1 MSSALTQIAQRV
13 RIIAQ
18 WQIHR
23 AYANTRKGGKV
34 VRMAKPS
41 AFLQKIEARHK
52 RNMNLQRAF
61 TIQQCEDMAL
71 ITLNEDFGFGPKR
84 AQDFRKK
91 FRQTMKAYAELC
103 VDDANGDD
111 ELTYTK
117 AVIDRELQ
125 KVMGEDFVPWDVRF
139 PPEVFR

>member
-1 MSSALTQIAQRV
+1 MRFASTQIARRV
-13 RIIAQ
+13 QIIAQ
-18 WQIHR
+18 CQIHR

-41 AFLQKIEARHK
+41 AFLQKIEAQHK

-71 ITLNEDFGFGPKR
+71 ITLGQDFGFGPKR
-84 AQDFRKK
+84 AMDFLYK

-103 VDDANGDD
+103 VDDATGDD

-117 AVIDRELQ
+117 AVIDRELEI
-125 KVMGEDFVPWDVRF
+125 VMGEDFVPWDVRF

>member
-1 MSSALTQIAQRV
+1 
-13 RIIAQ
+13 
-18 WQIHR
+18 
-23 AYANTRKGGKV
+23 
-34 VRMAKPS
+34 MAKPS
-41 AFLQKIEARHK
+41 AFLQKIEAQHK

-71 ITLNEDFGFGPKR
+71 ITLGQDFGFGPKR
-84 AQDFRKK
+84 AMDFLHK
-91 FRQTMKAYAELC
+91 FRQTLKAYAELC
-103 VDDANGDD
+103 VDDATGDD
-111 ELTYTK
+111 ELIYTK